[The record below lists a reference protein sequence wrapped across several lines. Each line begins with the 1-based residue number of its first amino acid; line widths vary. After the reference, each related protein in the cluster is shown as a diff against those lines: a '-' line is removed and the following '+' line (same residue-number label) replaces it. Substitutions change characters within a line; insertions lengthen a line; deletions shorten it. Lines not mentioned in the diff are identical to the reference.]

1 MSSNLMRFF
10 LKCFRSKPL
19 LNPNHKLSPKLR
31 KRNFQKLT
39 FPLGYHSKMMLKLI
53 KTGWTKTTAKW
64 MIKTSKY
71 HHLNPN
77 NPHKSLK
84 IIQNSSKSSSK
95 PASHNAPKSS
105 SPTVSKSTT
114 KHSKPAPKLSSSKPW
129 TTLNKSQHK
138 TCSLSAKI
146 LSKAKTLTM
155 KLSRAYLPL
164 IKIEKNMYLIKW
176 KTKSF
181 RPANC
186 HFSCIPRWK
195 SSVESL
201 LKKSRNRLKI
211 CWWLLNFRSKGY
223 KSYSTFSTTTSF
235 NKSPPISSQSWQL
248 LTITPTSK
256 SLSLF
261 WTF

>member
-10 LKCFRSKPL
+10 LKCFKSKPS
-19 LNPNHKLSPKLR
+19 LNPNHKLK
-31 KRNFQKLT
+31 KKNCQQLT
-39 FPLGYHSKMMLKLI
+39 IPLDRHSKMMLKLI
-53 KTGWTKTTAKW
+53 KTAGWTKTTVKW

-71 HHLNPN
+71 HHLNPH

-84 IIQNSSKSSSK
+84 TIQNSSKSSSK

-114 KHSKPAPKLSSSKPW
+114 KHSKPAPKPSSSKPW

-146 LSKAKTLTM
+146 LSKAKTSTT
-155 KLSRAYLPL
+155 KSSRAYSPL
-164 IKIEKNMYLIKW
+164 IKIEKNMCSTKW

-201 LKKSRNRLKI
+201 LKKSSNR
-211 CWWLLNFRSKGY
+211 
-223 KSYSTFSTTTSF
+223 
-235 NKSPPISSQSWQL
+235 
-248 LTITPTSK
+248 
-256 SLSLF
+256 
-261 WTF
+261 